1 MERETKEIKDF
12 DAKAFVE
19 DCKKTLKL
27 IDEYAM
33 KEDLARNQKVE
44 KRWEEVK
51 PLVNGDWQYGN
62 ESLTVSYS
70 DRTESEAAE
79 I

>member
-1 MERETKEIKDF
+1 MERETKDIKDF
-12 DAKAFVE
+12 DAKALVE

-33 KEDLARNQKVE
+33 KEDLARNQ
-44 KRWEEVK
+44 RVK

-70 DRTESEAAE
+70 DRTESEDT
-79 I
+79 

>member
-33 KEDLARNQKVE
+33 KKDLERNQKFE
-44 KRWEEVK
+44 KRWEE
-51 PLVNGDWQYGN
+51 
-62 ESLTVSYS
+62 
-70 DRTESEAAE
+70 
-79 I
+79 

>member
-33 KEDLARNQKVE
+33 KEDLTRNQRIELSLEVNAGSEVE
-44 KRWEEVK
+44 
-51 PLVNGDWQYGN
+51 N
-62 ESLTVSYS
+62 EQ
-70 DRTESEAAE
+70 TER
-79 I
+79 

>member
-12 DAKAFVE
+12 DAKALVE

-33 KEDLARNQKVE
+33 KEDLARNQKFERGWKADTIIFDEDVADYE
-44 KRWEEVK
+44 KYVLK
-51 PLVNGDWQYGN
+51 QNMQALK
-62 ESLTVSYS
+62 
-70 DRTESEAAE
+70 
-79 I
+79 

>member
-33 KEDLARNQKVE
+33 KEDWARNQRK
-44 KRWEEVK
+44 EVN

-70 DRTESEAAE
+70 DRTESEE
-79 I
+79 

>member
-1 MERETKEIKDF
+1 MTVKEAKDF
-12 DAKAFVE
+12 DAKALVE

-33 KEDLARNQKVE
+33 KKDLARNQRFE
-44 KRWEEVK
+44 KWQKEVK
-51 PLVNGDWQYGN
+51 PLANGDWQYGD

-70 DRTESEAAE
+70 DRTESEDKK
-79 I
+79 

>member
-12 DAKAFVE
+12 DAKALVE

-33 KEDLARNQKVE
+33 KEDFARNQRFE
-44 KRWEEVK
+44 KWWKERIK
-51 PLVNGDWQYGN
+51 HDG
-62 ESLTVSYS
+62 THK
-70 DRTESEAAE
+70 R
-79 I
+79 

>member
-12 DAKAFVE
+12 DAKALVE

-33 KEDLARNQKVE
+33 KEDLARNQRK
-44 KRWEEVK
+44 EVK

-70 DRTESEAAE
+70 DRTESEDKK
-79 I
+79 